1 MSNVAFSQDIRPINK
16 NPFNYDYKF
25 YLAEADKIKNPKHQ
39 SKYLQEL
46 NIANGL
52 YQAGIMDSIV
62 PLQSEGAM
70 KAFAYHQF
78 YLKGNENYLVPILSD
93 AYKHYPVDVKTFV
106 EDPYFLGDCGVRVWE
121 AVMAQLQE
129 INRFPFTHEVG
140 VREVLLG
147 GAVGIG
153 KTFQAAVSLAYT
165 CYLLSC
171 FENINV
177 LFPNRSDKPFTII
190 MSSANLL
197 QLKSDTFEQL
207 LGYIDA
213 SPYFKEHTKRNKKKS
228 TEIEFLSMPVN
239 VMAVLPSRSKIV
251 AFDIIEAFVD
261 EVNQME
267 IIEQSV
273 KVKGDGGSSTAYDQA
288 KIFVDELLTRYD
300 SRFQMRADKPLPKIG
315 RIMQASSANYIDDFL
330 DKKFKDSEA
339 NPTKK
344 VVCCKLKLWEAK
356 PANSY
361 SGETFKFLIGTS
373 DIEARVLTPSD
384 IEGIDYPQGAMIE
397 EVPIEEY
404 STFKSDPNK
413 AQREYMGMP
422 TSTSTRL
429 FQSQTGLLQSTYEFT
444 EHIKKNSYIRQ
455 FLREKNASLD
465 MLRRDTK
472 LLAELEEE
480 HGIEP
485 SFVFKTDLFVKYIM
499 RENVNYRENGMF
511 AVNPTLLPMDL
522 KSPRFVHVDL
532 ARTGDACGLAIVK
545 IAGTKINASGEY
557 IPIYMVEFAGS
568 IQPSKEAP
576 LEPSHVRKF
585 IQDLKHVYGFNIYKV
600 SYDSMG
606 STESIELLKQNR
618 INSEV
623 ISVDRELLP
632 YEYFKDAIND
642 SRVLLYNNEIL
653 AKELVYLERTK
664 TSGHEKIDHPA
675 GSGHSKDISDAVCGA
690 IYSASKS
697 RMVRS
702 ELAYDPEERV
712 NRKGIGG
719 RRRTM
724 VRRASARGD

>member
-1 MSNVAFSQDIRPINK
+1 MVKPDWSKNTRAINT
-16 NPFNYDYKF
+16 NPFNYNYKF
-25 YLAEADKIKNPKHQ
+25 YLSEADKIKNPKHQ

-52 YQAGIMDSIV
+52 YQAGLMDNLV

-70 KAFAYHQF
+70 KAFAYHQY

-93 AYKHYPVDVKTFV
+93 AYKHYPVDIKTFV

-129 INRFPFTHEVG
+129 INRFPFTHEEG
-140 VREVLLG
+140 VDEVLLG

-153 KTFQAAVSLAYT
+153 KTFQAALTLAYT

-177 LFPNRSDKPFTII
+177 IYPNRSEKPFTI
-190 MSSANLL
+190 MMTSANLA
-197 QLKSDTFEQL
+197 QMKSDTFEQL
-207 LGYIDA
+207 MGYIDA
-213 SPYFKEHTKRNKKKS
+213 SPYFKEHTKRNKRVS
-228 TEIEFLSMPVN
+228 SAIEFLSMPVN
-239 VMAVLPSRSKIV
+239 VV
-251 AFDIIEAFVD
+251 ADAPMRKNVVAYDIIEAFVD

-267 IIEQSV
+267 IIESSV
-273 KVKGDGGSSTAYDQA
+273 KSKGDGGSSTAFNQA
-288 KIFVDELLTRYD
+288 ESLISELISRYNTRF
-300 SRFQMRADKPLPKIG
+300 RMRADKPSPKIG
-315 RIMQASSANYIDDFL
+315 KIMQASSANYIDDFL
-330 DKKFKDSEA
+330 DKKFKDNVVA
-339 NPTKK
+339 PTPKI
-344 VVCCKLKLWEAK
+344 VCCKLKLWEAK
-356 PANSY
+356 PADSY
-361 SGETFKFLIGTS
+361 SGETFKFLVGTS
-373 DIEARVLTPSD
+373 DVEARVLTPSD
-384 IEGIDYPQGAMIE
+384 IEGVDYPQGAMIE

-404 STFKSDPNK
+404 GVFKSDPNK

-429 FQSQTGLLQSTYEFT
+429 FQNQTGLLQSTFEFN
-444 EHIKKNSYIRQ
+444 EHVKKNSYIRK
-455 FLREKNASLD
+455 FLREENASLD

-472 LLAELEEE
+472 LLTRLEEE

-719 RRRTM
+719 RRRTL

>member
-1 MSNVAFSQDIRPINK
+1 MNNLAGNVRKINR
-16 NPFNYDYKF
+16 NPFNYNYSF
-25 YLAEADKIKNPKHQ
+25 YLSEAGKIIKPNKRDN
-39 SKYLQEL
+39 YLREL
-46 NIANGL
+46 DTANKLFVVGL
-52 YQAGIMDSIV
+52 EVGNAPV
-62 PLQSEGAM
+62 QSEGAM
-70 KAFAYHQF
+70 KAFALHQ
-78 YLKGNENYLVPILSD
+78 YYVKGNENYLIPILSE

-106 EDPYFLGDCGVRVWE
+106 EDPYYLGDCGVRAWD

-129 INRFPFTHEVG
+129 VNRFPFTTEVG

-177 LFPNRSDKPFTII
+177 LYPDRSDKPFTVI
-190 MSSANLL
+190 MSSANLA

-239 VMAVLPSRSKIV
+239 VIPVLPSRSKIV
-251 AFDIIEAFVD
+251 AFDIISAFVD

-267 IIEQSV
+267 IIEHSV
-273 KVKGDGGSSTAYDQA
+273 KSKGDGGSSSAYDQA
-288 KIFVDELLTRYD
+288 QIFVDELLTRYD
-300 SRFQMRADKPLPKIG
+300 SRFQIRKDKPKPKIG
-315 RIMQASSANYIDDFL
+315 TIIQASSANYIDDFL
-330 DKKFKDSEA
+330 DKKFKHFELEPQE
-339 NPTKK
+339 N

-356 PANSY
+356 PAHAY
-361 SGETFKFLIGTS
+361 SGETFQFLVGTS
-373 DIEARVLTPSD
+373 EVEARILTPSD
-384 IEGIDYPQGAMIE
+384 IEGVDYPTGSLVE

-404 STFKSDPNK
+404 LTFKTDPNK
-413 AQREYMGMP
+413 AQREYMGLP

-429 FQSQTGLLQSTYEFT
+429 FQNQTGLLRSTFAFN
-444 EHIKKNSYIRQ
+444 EHVRKNSIIRR
-455 FLREKNASLD
+455 FLKEENKSLD
-465 MLRRDTK
+465 MLRGDNK
-472 LLAELEEE
+472 LLAKLEEA

-485 SFVFKTDLFVKYIM
+485 KFVFETDLFVKYIM

-511 AVNPTLLPMDL
+511 AVNPLVLPLDL
-522 KSPRFVHVDL
+522 HTPRFVHVDL
-532 ARTGDACGLAIVK
+532 SRTGDACGLAIVK
-545 IAGTKINASGEY
+545 VSGTKVNAAGEY

-576 LEPSHVRKF
+576 LEPSHIRTFV
-585 IQDLKHVYGFNIYKV
+585 QNLKHVYGFNIYKV

-606 STESIELLKQNR
+606 SSESIELLKQNK
-618 INSEV
+618 INSEI

-632 YEYFKDAIND
+632 YEYLKDAIND
-642 SRVLLYNNEIL
+642 SRVLLYNNETL

-664 TSGHEKIDHPA
+664 NGGHEKIDHPA

-690 IYSASKS
+690 VYSASKS
-697 RMVRS
+697 RIVRGN
-702 ELAYDPEERV
+702 LTFDPEERTPQKR
-712 NRKGIGG
+712 NYSRKNIK
-719 RRRTM
+719 RRSS
-724 VRRASARGD
+724 VRRG